1 MNSTVTRGTL
11 VAASAVAGLLFS
23 AGPATAQTVD
33 DFVPDCAT
41 GVLAY
46 APGLTA
52 GAASN
57 ANPVVGET
65 IILTSG
71 EGSFDPGSAV
81 TATFN
86 GTALSPAP
94 VVSPTGNASVSFTV
108 PTVDPGTFIVI
119 FTGTRDGAANV
130 VGVCF
135 GVSADIGGAVEE
147 TAVLPE
153 VLPEEAPAPAP
164 APAAPVAQPIAA
176 VEQVP
181 AQRPAAL
188 PFTGS
193 VELVAVTGLGA
204 ALIAVGAGTVLL
216 ARRRRDTVAAA

>member
-1 MNSTVTRGTL
+1 MHSKVARGTVL
-11 VAASAVAGLLFS
+11 AASAAAGVLLV
-23 AGPATAQTVD
+23 AGPASAQTAA
-33 DFVPDCAT
+33 DFVPDCAS

-52 GAASN
+52 GGASN
-57 ANPVVGET
+57 ASPAVGEV
-65 IILTSG
+65 IVLSSG

-81 TATFN
+81 AATFN

-94 VVSPTGNASVSFTV
+94 AVSPTGNATVSFTV

-119 FTGTRDGAANV
+119 FTGTLNGAPNV

-135 GVSADIGGAVEE
+135 AVSADIGGVVEE
-147 TAVLPE
+147 PV
-153 VLPEEAPAPAP
+153 VLPEESPAAP
-164 APAAPVAQPIAA
+164 APVAQPISG
-176 VEQVP
+176 VEQEP

-193 VELVAVTGLGA
+193 VELLAVVALGA
-204 ALIAVGAGTVLL
+204 GLVAVGAGTVVL
-216 ARRRRDTVAAA
+216 ARRRRREDTATA